1 MTSVR
6 RRFDVGG
13 LRVQVLLW
21 TLLPLTI
28 LLLLFSYSG
37 ISSHEQSM
45 RALAIEENGRLIR
58 AYAALIS
65 AQVQRYANA
74 EQIPPFAVPVGAL
87 ALDTVFGAKDDDE
100 DGAVSLYDAQGRLL
114 FGDETTIPHHD
125 SMMPAANGGGHHH
138 MTAVSPDTGHDVLI
152 TRATIPETGWQ
163 LVLEDSWH
171 MLTAP
176 LLRFD
181 QITPLILAVAV
192 IVSLLVLFLG
202 VRYVVRPL
210 QELRLR
216 AVRIGQGDYDATALP
231 INGVTEIRDLRTAL
245 GDMASR
251 VRDSRAAL
259 QDYVGMVTQVQEEE
273 RARLSRELHDET
285 VQTLIALGHK
295 AQMIQRSLKRG
306 DPSSD
311 ALAADMRGMIEQA
324 IAEVRRFSQALHPH
338 YLAEL
343 GLSTALESL
352 ARDAGAEFT
361 LPGSPPKLKPDQEL
375 AVYRIAQEALNNVQ
389 RHANARA
396 VEIEFGAQNG
406 HAVLRIADDGVGFTP
421 PAELVTLTSS
431 GHFGLMGMH
440 ERAALVGGHLKIDA
454 MPGRGTV
461 VELTIDTDPPGEPNA
476 TVPAAGA
483 VGP

>member
-1 MTSVR
+1 MTPAAR
-6 RRFDVGG
+6 RLDIGG
-13 LRVQVLLW
+13 LRVQVVLW

-58 AYAALIS
+58 AYTALIS
-65 AQVQRYANA
+65 AQIQRYADVQRVA
-74 EQIPPFAVPVGAL
+74 PSAVPVE
-87 ALDTVFGAKDDDE
+87 ALDLDAVFSERLLDVG
-100 DGAVSLYDAQGRLL
+100 GSVSLYDAQGRLL
-114 FGDETTIPHHD
+114 YGDETPLPRHE
-125 SMMPAANGGGHHH
+125 SMMTMSSGTHHH
-138 MTAVSPDTGHDVLI
+138 MTAVSPQTGHDVLI

-216 AVRIGQGDYDATALP
+216 AVQIGRGDYDAAALP
-231 INGVTEIRDLRTAL
+231 INGVTEIHDLYTAL
-245 GDMASR
+245 SDMASR
-251 VRDSRAAL
+251 VRDTRAAL

-306 DPSSD
+306 DPNSD
-311 ALAADMRGMIEQA
+311 ALAADMRGMVDQA

-343 GLSTALESL
+343 GLPTALESL

-361 LPGSPPKLKPDQEL
+361 LVGIAPKLKPDQEL

-389 RHANARA
+389 RHSRA
-396 VEIEFGAQNG
+396 HTVEIAFGSQNG
-406 HAVLRIADDGVGFTP
+406 HAVLRVADDGVGFTP
-421 PAELVTLTSS
+421 PTELVTLTSS

-440 ERAALVGGHLKIDA
+440 ERAALAGGRLTIEA
-454 MPGRGTV
+454 TPGRGTV
-461 VELTIDTDPPGEPNA
+461 VELTIDTDPPGDPNA